1 MVNTAND
8 VEAMY
13 RRVDFEDWDGDAP
26 SNLDDPRIYGKAG
39 ETYRVRLLIGK
50 DYVIE
55 GEQPFDIVAK
65 SDARIAVMEYG
76 MNQAEVVWPVTFTVA
91 EGRASRI
98 PRRGCEIASLSQTWR
113 RRSVFHRY
121 I

>member
-76 MNQAEVVWPVTFTVA
+76 MNQAEVVWPVTLTVA
-91 EGRASRI
+91 EGRALLVDAEMKERERKS
-98 PRRGCEIASLSQTWR
+98 C
-113 RRSVFHRY
+113 
-121 I
+121 

>member
-26 SNLDDPRIYGKAG
+26 SDLDDPSIYGKAG
-39 ETYRVRLLIGK
+39 ETYRVRLLIRK

-76 MNQAEVVWPVTFTVA
+76 MNQAEVVWPVTLTVA
-91 EGRASRI
+91 EGRAPLADAEMKERERKS
-98 PRRGCEIASLSQTWR
+98 C
-113 RRSVFHRY
+113 
-121 I
+121 

>member
-8 VEAMY
+8 GEAMY

-26 SNLDDPRIYGKAG
+26 SNLDDPSIYGKAG
-39 ETYRVRLLIGK
+39 ETDRVRLLIGK

-76 MNQAEVVWPVTFTVA
+76 MNQAEVVWPVTLTVA
-91 EGRASRI
+91 EGRAPLVDAEMKERERKS
-98 PRRGCEIASLSQTWR
+98 C
-113 RRSVFHRY
+113 
-121 I
+121 